1 MAAFDQSLQ
10 ALQSGGD
17 MQKFFVTMV
26 LALVFT
32 VPAAAQDLDS
42 EAGKLGY
49 SVGYEFGAELRSYDI
64 DLDLDAVFQAVR
76 DAFGEREPQVDV
88 AEMRQLMMALQE
100 KIRQERMEAFQQM
113 AEENQVKA
121 ERFLSENQ
129 SRTGIVALPS
139 GVQYR
144 VIEEG
149 EGSRPSIEDVVTV
162 HYRGSKIDGREFD
175 SSFRRGV
182 PAVFQVNSVI
192 EGWQEVLPLM
202 REGAMWQVFL
212 PPELA
217 FGVRGDPPIIGP
229 NEALQFDIRLVKIG
243 EPEDFEGATE
253 APGQQ

>member
-1 MAAFDQSLQ
+1 
-10 ALQSGGD
+10 
-17 MQKFFVTMV
+17 MQKVV
-26 LALVFT
+26 LAVAMCAVT
-32 VPAAAQDLDS
+32 VASVQAQDLES
-42 EAGKLGY
+42 EPGKLGY
-49 SVGYEFGAELRSYDI
+49 SIGYEFGAELRSYDI
-64 DLDLDAVFQAVR
+64 DIELESVFQAVR
-76 DAFGEREPQVDV
+76 DSYGEREPQVEI
-88 AEMRQLMMALQE
+88 AEMRQLMMQLQE
-100 KIRQERMEAFQQM
+100 KVRQERMEEFQRL
-113 AEENQVKA
+113 AEENQA
-121 ERFLSENQ
+121 RADTFMTEN
-129 SRTGIVALPS
+129 RGKNGIVALPS

-149 EGSRPSIEDVVTV
+149 EGSRPSLEDTVTV

-229 NEALQFDIRLVKIG
+229 NEALQFDIRLVQIG
-243 EPEDFEGATE
+243 EPEGFEGGAPV
-253 APGQQ
+253 PGQ

>member
-1 MAAFDQSLQ
+1 MHKVFSVLIAAAILTLS
-10 ALQSGGD
+10 
-17 MQKFFVTMV
+17 T
-26 LALVFT
+26 
-32 VPAAAQDLDS
+32 AAVAQDLES
-42 EAGKLGY
+42 EPGKLGY
-49 SVGYEFGAELRSYDI
+49 AIGYEFGAELRSYDI
-64 DLDLDAVFQAVR
+64 ELDLEAVFQAVR
-76 DAFGEREPQVDV
+76 DAYGQTEPQVEV
-88 AEMRQLMMALQE
+88 AEMRQLMMELQE
-100 KIRQERMEAFQQM
+100 QIRQERMAAFQQL
-113 AEENQVKA
+113 AEDNQVRA
-121 ERFLSENQ
+121 DEFLRENE
-129 SRTGIVALPS
+129 SKTGIVTLPS

-149 EGSRPSIEDVVTV
+149 EGSRPSLEDVVTV

-229 NEALQFDIRLVKIG
+229 NEALQFDIRLVQLG
-243 EPEDFEGATE
+243 EPEDFDGGAPV
-253 APGQQ
+253 PGQ

>member
-1 MAAFDQSLQ
+1 
-10 ALQSGGD
+10 
-17 MQKFFVTMV
+17 MQKSLVTLI
-26 LALVFT
+26 LATALA
-32 VPAAAQDLDS
+32 VPAVAQNLETD
-42 EAGKLGY
+42 EGKLGY
-49 SVGYEFGAELRSYDI
+49 SIGYEFGAELSGYDI
-64 DLDLDAVFQAVR
+64 QLDLEAVFQAIR
-76 DAFGEREPQVDV
+76 DSYNQQEPRVEM

-100 KIRQERMEAFQQM
+100 RIRQERMQQFQQL

-121 ERFLSENQ
+121 ERFLNEN
-129 SRTGIVALPS
+129 RGKNGIVALPS

-149 EGSRPSIEDVVTV
+149 DGSRPSADDVVTV

-229 NEALQFDIRLVKIG
+229 NEALQFDIRLVQIG
-243 EPEDFEGATE
+243 EPEDLEGVSE
-253 APGQQ
+253 APGQ

>member
-1 MAAFDQSLQ
+1 
-10 ALQSGGD
+10 
-17 MQKFFVTMV
+17 MQKVV
-26 LALVFT
+26 LSLATALVLV
-32 VPAAAQDLDS
+32 VPAAAQNLET

-49 SVGYEFGAELRSYDI
+49 SIGYEFGADLRSFDVS
-64 DLDLDAVFQAVR
+64 LDLEAVLQAVR
-76 DAFGEREPQVDV
+76 DAYNEREPRLEV
-88 AEMRQLMMALQE
+88 AEMRQIMMQLQE
-100 KIRQERMEAFQQM
+100 QIRQERMAAFQQLADDNQGR
-113 AEENQVKA
+113 AEAFLREN
-121 ERFLSENQ
+121 R

-144 VIEEG
+144 IIEEG
-149 EGSRPSIEDVVTV
+149 EGARPSLQDIVTV

-175 SSFRRGV
+175 SSFRRGI

-243 EPEDFEGATE
+243 EPEGFEGGAPV
-253 APGQQ
+253 PGQ

>member
-1 MAAFDQSLQ
+1 MHKSIP
-10 ALQSGGD
+10 
-17 MQKFFVTMV
+17 
-26 LALVFT
+26 ALVVASFLAT
-32 VPAAAQDLDS
+32 QVAAQDLDS

-49 SVGYEFGAELRSYDI
+49 SIGYEFGAELRGYDI
-64 DLDLDAVFQAVR
+64 DLDLEAVFQAVR
-76 DAFGEREPQVDV
+76 DAYGQREPQVEV

-100 KIRQERMEAFQQM
+100 KIRQERMQAFQQL
-113 AEENQVKA
+113 AEENQTRA
-121 ERFLSENQ
+121 EKFLAENQ

-149 EGSRPSIEDVVTV
+149 DGARPGLDDVVTV

-202 REGAMWQVFL
+202 REGDMWQVFL

-217 FGVRGDPPIIGP
+217 FGVRGDPPVIGP

-243 EPEDFEGATE
+243 EPAEMEGAVQ
-253 APGQQ
+253 APGQ

>member
-1 MAAFDQSLQ
+1 
-10 ALQSGGD
+10 
-17 MQKFFVTMV
+17 MQKSFVTMA
-26 LALVFT
+26 LALVFA
-32 VPAAAQDLDS
+32 VPAVAQNL
-42 EAGKLGY
+42 ETNEGKLGY
-49 SVGYEFGAELRSYDI
+49 SIGYEFGNELQSYDI
-64 DLDLDAVFQAVR
+64 ELDLEAVFQAVR
-76 DAFGEREPQVDV
+76 DGYNQQEPRLEI

-100 KIRQERMEAFQQM
+100 KIRQERMEQFQRL
-113 AEENQVKA
+113 AEENQTKA
-121 ERFLSENQ
+121 ERFLTDNRSK
-129 SRTGIVALPS
+129 SGIVALPS

-149 EGSRPSIEDVVTV
+149 EGSRPGIDDVVTV

-229 NEALQFDIRLVKIG
+229 NEALQFDIRLVQIG
-243 EPEDFEGATE
+243 EPENFDGGVQ
-253 APGQQ
+253 APGQ

>member
-1 MAAFDQSLQ
+1 
-10 ALQSGGD
+10 
-17 MQKFFVTMV
+17 MQKFFLTMAA
-26 LALVFT
+26 ALVFA
-32 VPAAAQDLDS
+32 VPAMAQDLES
-42 EAGKLGY
+42 EAGKVGY
-49 SVGYEFGAELRSYDI
+49 SIGYEFGSELRNYDI
-64 DLDLDAVFQAVR
+64 DMDLDAVFQAVR
-76 DAFGEREPQVDV
+76 DAFSGNDPQVEM
-88 AEMRQLMMALQE
+88 AEMRELMMALQE
-100 KIRQERMEAFQQM
+100 RIRQERMEQFQQL
-113 AEENQVKA
+113 AEENQAKS
-121 ERFLSENQ
+121 ERFLQENR

-149 EGSRPSIEDVVTV
+149 EGSRPGIDDVVTV
-162 HYRGSKIDGREFD
+162 HYRGSKTDGREFD

-243 EPEDFEGATE
+243 EPEDFEGAPE
-253 APGQQ
+253 APGQP

>member
-1 MAAFDQSLQ
+1 MHKVFPVLIVAAIMTLS
-10 ALQSGGD
+10 
-17 MQKFFVTMV
+17 T
-26 LALVFT
+26 
-32 VPAAAQDLDS
+32 AAVAQDLES
-42 EAGKLGY
+42 EPGKLGY
-49 SVGYEFGAELRSYDI
+49 AIGYEFGAELRSYDI
-64 DLDLDAVFQAVR
+64 ELDLESVFQAVR
-76 DAFGEREPQVDV
+76 DAYGQTEPQVEV
-88 AEMRQLMMALQE
+88 AEMRQLMMELQE
-100 KIRQERMEAFQQM
+100 QIRQERMAAFQQL
-113 AEENQVKA
+113 AEDNQVRA
-121 ERFLSENQ
+121 DEFLRQNE
-129 SRTGIVALPS
+129 SRTGIVTLPS

-149 EGSRPSIEDVVTV
+149 EGSRPSLEDVVTV

-229 NEALQFDIRLVKIG
+229 NEALQFDIRLVKLG
-243 EPEDFEGATE
+243 EPEDFDAGAPV
-253 APGQQ
+253 PGQ

>member
-1 MAAFDQSLQ
+1 MHKVFSVLVVAAIMTLS
-10 ALQSGGD
+10 
-17 MQKFFVTMV
+17 T
-26 LALVFT
+26 
-32 VPAAAQDLDS
+32 AAEAQDLES
-42 EAGKLGY
+42 EPGKLGY
-49 SVGYEFGAELRSYDI
+49 AIGYEFGAELRSYDI
-64 DLDLDAVFQAVR
+64 ELDLESVFQAVR
-76 DAFGEREPQVDV
+76 DAYGQTEPQVEV
-88 AEMRQLMMALQE
+88 AEMRQLMMELQE
-100 KIRQERMEAFQQM
+100 QIRQERMAAFQQL
-113 AEENQVKA
+113 AEDNQVRA
-121 ERFLSENQ
+121 DEFLRENE
-129 SRTGIVALPS
+129 SRTGIVTLPS

-149 EGSRPSIEDVVTV
+149 EGSRPSLEDVVTV

-229 NEALQFDIRLVKIG
+229 NEALQFDIRLVKLG
-243 EPEDFEGATE
+243 EPEDFDAGAPV
-253 APGQQ
+253 PGQ

>member
-1 MAAFDQSLQ
+1 
-10 ALQSGGD
+10 
-17 MQKFFVTMV
+17 MQKVF
-26 LALVFT
+26 LALATT
-32 VPAAAQDLDS
+32 VVLTSAAMAQNLDS
-42 EAGKLGY
+42 EPGKLGY
-49 SVGYEFGAELRSYDI
+49 AIGYEFGAELRSYDI
-64 DLDLDAVFQAVR
+64 DLDLEAIFQAVR
-76 DAFGEREPQVDV
+76 DAYGQTEPRVNV
-88 AEMRQLMMALQE
+88 NEMRQLMMELQE
-100 KIRQERMEAFQQM
+100 KIRQERMEAFQQL
-113 AEENQVKA
+113 AEDNQ
-121 ERFLSENQ
+121 ERATQFLRDNQ
-129 SRTGIVALPS
+129 GKSGIVALPS

-149 EGSRPSIEDVVTV
+149 EGSRPSLDDVVTV

-229 NEALQFDIRLVKIG
+229 NEALQFDIRLVQIG
-243 EPEDFEGATE
+243 EPEGFDGGAPV
-253 APGQQ
+253 PGQ